1 MPTFTTH
8 DGALLHYD
16 LLDSGGTGEPVVVL
30 GGGPARHPAYLQ
42 DLAGLPSVRPLAVLH
57 QRGVGESATSRP
69 LKAWP
74 DLAHDV
80 EALREHLGAG
90 QVDVLAHSAGTRVA
104 LAYAAT
110 HPRHVRRLCL
120 VTPPA
125 RDLVDADDDSR
136 AMVMQRQDEPWFAD
150 FVAALPELEAASTP
164 EEHRALA
171 PVIAPLAW
179 STWDECAQAHEVL
192 GERYLDASAAF
203 SFEALPPP
211 TLTRDLGACGAG
223 VLVVAGE
230 ADALTGLKPVLAV
243 ADLFPRGQAV
253 VIKHAG
259 HYPWVEQPE
268 AFRRAVDAFLAPAG
282 A

>member
-16 LLDSGGTGEPVVVL
+16 LLDAGGSGEPVVVL
-30 GGGPARHPAYLQ
+30 AGGAARHPAYLQ
-42 DLAGLPSVRPLAVLH
+42 GLAGLPSVRPLAVLH
-57 QRGVGESATSRP
+57 QRGVGESATSGRP

-80 EALREHLGAG
+80 EALREHLGGG

-104 LAYAAT
+104 LAYAAA

-136 AMVMQRQDEPWFAD
+136 AMVMQRQGEPWFAD
-150 FVAALPELEAASTP
+150 FTAALPALEAASTP

-179 STWDECAQAHEVL
+179 SRWDERAQAHEAL
-192 GERYLDASAAF
+192 GEWYLDASAAF
-203 SFEALPPP
+203 FGEPGPA
-211 TLTRDLGACGAG
+211 TLAQDLGACGAE
-223 VLVVAGE
+223 VLVVAGGR
-230 ADALTGLKPVLAV
+230 DALTGLTPVLAL

-253 VIKHAG
+253 IIEDAG

-268 AFRRAVDAFLAPAG
+268 AFRRAVDAFLDPTRG
-282 A
+282 